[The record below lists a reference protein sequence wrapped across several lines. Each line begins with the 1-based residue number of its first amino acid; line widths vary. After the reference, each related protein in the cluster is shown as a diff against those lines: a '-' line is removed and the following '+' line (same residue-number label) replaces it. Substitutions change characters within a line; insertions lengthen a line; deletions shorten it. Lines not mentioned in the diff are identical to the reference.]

1 MKILLDRF
9 KSKSSNDKR
18 KGVTV
23 SFKNSKKLLSELN
36 MSENL
41 SEFETYRK
49 ERLAS
54 TKYRLVFEVNP
65 VCTNVLFN
73 TATEIVKDEGSNN
86 VIWLTNTPKKID
98 DGTIIGKPSNITWD
112 SVTGVMDTQIS
123 KPEIGYEYH
132 CGYDIFDNHLL
143 RSTAFRT
150 VNYTTAP
157 LGEFNTIA
165 DVQRDYKGKE
175 VHRYPDDME
184 DNESYAGPLL
194 PNHLYDRENLL
205 SFEDAIDANLI
216 ERNGWFGFTNPTTM
230 NAYDEDGK
238 NMGINRLINSK
249 GTCDFIDMYPGR
261 DLYSFVPKYN
271 KSRGRF
277 EKNWNYCLT
286 YPSSS
291 TTKNI
296 DFINED
302 LESLKAAYFNEQT
315 VGRNGR
321 RVTTIYSV
329 AKHGLGAGDTVNV
342 YKSYKSGSTMIHE
355 MCLSG
360 VTVSTVV
367 DDYTFTVYAGTQR
380 ISDQWIDVDD
390 NASAYTYYPT
400 DIEDTSTL
408 EFNAKRDRLVET
420 DPTRQWISFP
430 IIDGRS
436 CVDMTTMNLSFKRV
450 EAGFECKYYVRI
462 FSRLPNFKFAKMDV
476 TERNLYN
483 PLSDIDLIKDNQ
495 MEPFQDNL
503 SKLAF
508 ASNSYSDANA
518 ELVFLDDVDV
528 NGLRDNLGR
537 PLTEIYL
544 TCVKN
549 NAGYK
554 DWYGKNKDKRGVNL
568 TADTVEYSHAFGKV
582 NCGYILS
589 DASREDRNYCNVLFM
604 TNISAGDRGNIPGMN
619 VKSINPG
626 QKEDSVD
633 SDDEINFGETRHFYG
648 DLCEFCVG
656 SYTERSLQEIY
667 HRFNTA
673 QRELTEN
680 DTAFSGITEQCKYHE
695 IVSDDFDSDGF
706 YVDEYS
712 LKDSIVGAEGYIYK
726 PHNRIE
732 LRTFNAELEV
742 GYPRICTPRFIN
754 SKDNDMYQIRT
765 IEDNYFEE
773 GNKFLL
779 YNVNDNNYYN
789 CIIYSVDDP
798 KTVTFK
804 AYDTNWAEASPR
816 LDDISIYRTASPDS
830 SIPPYAFMSTD
841 GSMRYFWHTV
851 MANGFNSG
859 VEEEE
864 YPFANGAFY
873 VSKKV
878 NIYVRRQDPY
888 GFNGL
893 WRTTMLGNI
902 DGSHSNII
910 AVDNYV
916 TEGDIEC

>member
-18 KGVTV
+18 KGVTI
-23 SFKNSKKLLSELN
+23 SFKNGKKLLSELN
-36 MSENL
+36 MTEDL

-65 VCTNVLFN
+65 VCSNVLFN
-73 TATEIVKDEGSNN
+73 TATEIVKDEGSDSAT
-86 VIWLTNTPKKID
+86 WLTNEA
-98 DGTIIGKPSNITWD
+98 TIIDGVVGKSPTTKWD
-112 SVTGVMDTQIS
+112 GVTGVMDTQIS
-123 KPEIGYEYH
+123 KPDIGYEYH

-143 RSTAFRT
+143 RGTGFRV
-150 VNYTTAP
+150 VNYATN
-157 LGEFNTIA
+157 LLDEFNTIA
-165 DVQRDYKGKE
+165 DVQRDYSGTE
-175 VHRYPDDME
+175 VHRYPDDREE
-184 DNESYAGPLL
+184 DETPAGPLL

-205 SFEDAIDANLI
+205 SFDDAIDANLV

-230 NAYDEDGK
+230 KAYDRYGK
-238 NMGINRLINSK
+238 DMGINRLINSK

-271 KSRGRF
+271 KNRARF

-291 TTKNI
+291 TTSGI
-296 DFINED
+296 EFIEKD
-302 LESLKAAYFNEQT
+302 LESLKAAYFNEQII
-315 VGRNGR
+315 GRDGR
-321 RVTTIYSV
+321 RTTTIYSV
-329 AKHGLGAGDTVNV
+329 TKHGLGAGDTVNV
-342 YKSYKSGSTMIHE
+342 YKSYQSGATTIHE

-380 ISDQWIDVDD
+380 ISDQWIDVFNNVDE
-390 NASAYTYYPT
+390 YVYYPHNS
-400 DIEDTSTL
+400 DTPSTL
-408 EFNAKRDRLVET
+408 KFNAKRNRLYDEEN
-420 DPTRQWISFP
+420 PEISFP
-430 IIDGRS
+430 IIDMRC
-436 CVDMTTMNLSFKRV
+436 CVDTTTMKLSFKRV

-462 FSRLPNFKFAKMDV
+462 FSRLPNFKFAKMEV

-483 PLSDIDLIKDNQ
+483 PLSDTHLIEDNQ
-495 MEPFQDNL
+495 MVPFQDNL

-508 ASNSYSDANA
+508 ASNSYSDTNA

-554 DWYGKNKDKRGVNL
+554 EWYGKYDWKNNKTRPIDLSAN
-568 TADTVEYSHAFGKV
+568 TVEYSHAFGKV

-589 DASREDRNYCNVLFM
+589 EASREDNQYCNVLFM
-604 TNISAGDRGNIPGMN
+604 TNVGRVDNGRNLSGMN
-619 VKSINPG
+619 VTYINP
-626 QKEDSVD
+626 ESDRDSN
-633 SDDEINFGETRHFYG
+633 DEINFNEDGHFYG

-656 SYTERSLQEIY
+656 SYTERSLQEVY

-673 QRELTEN
+673 QRELTTE
-680 DTAFSGITEQCKYHE
+680 DTAFQLITDQCKYHE
-695 IVSDDFDSDGF
+695 IISDDFDSDGF
-706 YVDEYS
+706 VIREFS
-712 LKDSIVGAEGYIYK
+712 LSESIASAEGYIYK

-732 LRTFNAELEV
+732 LRTFRDELEV
-742 GYPRICTPRFIN
+742 GYPRICTPRSIN
-754 SKDNDMYQIRT
+754 KISTGGTYQIRT
-765 IEDNYFEE
+765 VEDNYFEI

-779 YNVNDNNYYN
+779 YNVVDNDYYN
-789 CIIYSVDDP
+789 CIISSVDNP
-798 KTVTFK
+798 KTVSFK
-804 AYDTNWAEASPR
+804 VYDRNWNEVEPNLA
-816 LDDISIYRTASPDS
+816 DISIYRTASPDS

-851 MANGFNSG
+851 MANGFNTNI
-859 VEEEE
+859 EEEE

-873 VSKKV
+873 INKKV
-878 NIYVRRQDPY
+878 NIYVKRQDPY

-893 WRTTMLGNI
+893 WRTTRLGNI
-902 DGSHSNII
+902 DGSHSNIVT
-910 AVDNYV
+910 VDNYV
-916 TEGDIEC
+916 TEGDTEC